1 MSEKFFG
8 DCPLNCGCLQWQ
20 ISNIWQHKDARSA
33 NVLPFGLHGSRHKKS
48 PKNGMTGD
56 PCPRN
61 NGIPGMLCRLAWRKS
76 AFFGALE
83 PDENSCCSAGS
94 RTE

>member
-1 MSEKFFG
+1 
-8 DCPLNCGCLQWQ
+8 
-20 ISNIWQHKDARSA
+20 
-33 NVLPFGLHGSRHKKS
+33 
-48 PKNGMTGD
+48 MTGD